1 MTNIHNLYI
10 VCFYFISYLSKSR
23 WSKLPSS
30 AICLFL
36 FLFLYRVFLLICI
49 YSEIAQNKAH
59 SFLLGGLNFL
69 GDIMEKHTFT
79 EE

>member
-1 MTNIHNLYI
+1 MIKITI
-10 VCFYFISYLSKSR
+10 FSYLSVSPP
-23 WSKLPSS
+23 LPVQ
-30 AICLFL
+30 
-36 FLFLYRVFLLICI
+36 VFLLICI